1 MDKSLCLP
9 FALSEPTVT
18 CMDAPAFHSPH
29 GLYPCQQEGVAF
41 AYLQRSGLLCAD
53 TGIGKSVIA
62 MAVAALLAEDGDED
76 LVLLVAKQNKLTEWL
91 EDFTSFTSLSAAVH
105 HGPSRM
111 KRLQQGLPH
120 VLISTYETLRADLAR
135 FSVPPGKRS
144 KVATPGPVL
153 EALLAAQADGRRVLV
168 VYDEISDKLR
178 NRSSQLYKA
187 HGYALAQLRRVQKDL
202 RVVGLTATPISRSY
216 EDGFNQLRLVAP
228 AAMPTVKEFEDTVI
242 RSRDDYGRPRYDNAG
257 VEWFVNLAR
266 PHIWRKRKTDP
277 DVRDLFPRRIEEFRN
292 LRMDRVQQQFYD
304 EIASLQAGQ
313 QDPVPGLH
321 AALQQVA
328 AHPMALA
335 HSAARGSSQMAVE
348 LVKAYGVDYLRTL
361 PSKKTDEL
369 VEYLSPIIHGQ
380 RDKAVVFS
388 RFGPSVLP
396 LLSEALRKEGIH
408 SYLYTGA
415 MDGSEREQARTG
427 FRADPEPCVF
437 LTSDAGKDGINLP
450 EATYL
455 VEYES
460 ALTYETRT
468 QRLGRID
475 RITSQAPSITCTTFV
490 LQETVEEGIVDSMLK
505 RNEMADRF
513 LGDTGAAGHVGAMQ
527 RRRSYLVA

>member
-1 MDKSLCLP
+1 
-9 FALSEPTVT
+9 
-18 CMDAPAFHSPH
+18 MDAPVFHSPH
-29 GLYPCQQEGVAF
+29 GLFPCQQEGTAF
-41 AYLQRSGLLCAD
+41 AYLQRSGLLVAD

-62 MAVAALLAEDGDED
+62 MALAALLAEDGAED
-76 LVLLVAKQNKLTEWL
+76 LVLLVAKQNKITEWL
-91 EDFTSFTSLSAAVH
+91 EDFRSFTTLTAAVH

-111 KRLQQGLPH
+111 KKLQQGLPH
-120 VLISTYETLRADLAR
+120 VVISTYETLRADLAR
-135 FSVPPGKRS
+135 FGIPPGKRT
-144 KVATPGPVL
+144 KVARPGPVL

-168 VYDEISDKLR
+168 VYDEMSDKLR

-187 HGYALAQLRRVQKDL
+187 HGYALAQLRRRQKDL
-202 RVVGLTATPISRSY
+202 RVIGLTATPISSSY
-216 EDGFNQLRLVAP
+216 EDGFNLLRLAVP
-228 AAMPTVKEFEDTVI
+228 AAMPTTKQFDDTVI
-242 RSRDDYGRPRYDNAG
+242 RSRDDYGRPRYDDAG
-257 VEWFVNLAR
+257 VEWFVGLAR

-277 DVRDLFPRRIEEFRN
+277 DVRDLFPKRIEEFRN
-292 LRMDRVQQQFYD
+292 LQMGREQERFYD
-304 EIASLQAGQ
+304 EVASLQGGYEE
-313 QDPVPGLH
+313 PVPGLH
-321 AALQQVA
+321 AALRQIA
-328 AHPMALA
+328 AHPAALL
-335 HSAARGSSQMAVE
+335 HSAAAGTSALAVE
-348 LVKAYGVDYLRTL
+348 LVGAYGPDYLRSL
-361 PSKKTDEL
+361 PSRKTEEL

-388 RFGPSVLP
+388 QFGPSVLP
-396 LLSEALRKEGIH
+396 LLAEALLKEGIR

-415 MDGSEREQARTG
+415 LDGPERERARTG

-475 RITSQAPSITCTTFV
+475 RITSTAPSITCTTFV
-490 LQETVEEGIVDSMLK
+490 LQGTVEEGIVDSMLK

-513 LGDTGAAGHVGAMQ
+513 LGDTGAQGHVGAMQ
-527 RRRSYLVA
+527 RRRSYLAA

>member
-1 MDKSLCLP
+1 MDKSLSR
-9 FALSEPTVT
+9 LSICRKPTVT
-18 CMDAPAFHSPH
+18 CMDVPVFHSPH

-41 AYLQRSGLLCAD
+41 AFLQRSGLLVAD
-53 TGIGKSVIA
+53 TGIGKSVIV
-62 MAVAALLAEDGDED
+62 MALAALLAEDGAED
-76 LVLLVAKQNKLTEWL
+76 LVLLVCKQNKLAEWQ
-91 EDFTSFTSLSAAVH
+91 EDFTSFTSLPAAVH

-111 KRLQQGLPH
+111 KRLQPGLPH

-135 FSVPPGKRS
+135 FEIPPGKRTRT
-144 KVATPGPVL
+144 ARPGPAL

-187 HGYALAQLRRVQKDL
+187 HHYALTQLRRAQKDL
-202 RVVGLTATPISRSY
+202 RVIGLTATPISRSY
-216 EDGFNQLRLVAP
+216 EDGFNQLRLAVP
-228 AAMPTVKEFEDTVI
+228 DAMPTVKAFEETVV
-242 RSRDDYGRPRYDNAG
+242 RSRDDYGRPRYDDAG
-257 VEWFVNLAR
+257 VEWFVGLSR

-277 DVRDLFPRRIEEFRN
+277 DVRDLFPKRIEEFRS
-292 LRMDRVQQQFYD
+292 LRMDRAQQQFYD
-304 EIASLQAGQ
+304 EIASLQDGLQ
-313 QDPVPGLH
+313 EPVPGLH
-321 AALQQVA
+321 TALQQIA

-335 HSAARGSSQMAVE
+335 HSAARGSSQIAME
-348 LVKAYGVDYLRTL
+348 LVGAYGVDHLRAL

-369 VEYLSPIIHGQ
+369 VEYLSSIVHGQ

-396 LLSEALRKEGIH
+396 LLAEALRKEGLR

-415 MDGSEREQARTG
+415 MDGPEREQARTG

-490 LQETVEEGIVDSMLK
+490 LQGTVEEGIVDSMLK

-513 LGDTGAAGHVGAMQ
+513 LSDTDAAGHVGAMQ
-527 RRRSYLVA
+527 RRRSYLMA

>member
-1 MDKSLCLP
+1 M
-9 FALSEPTVT
+9 EPV
-18 CMDAPAFHSPH
+18 FSSPH
-29 GLYPCQQEGVAF
+29 GLFPCQQEGTAF
-41 AYLQRSGLLCAD
+41 AYMQRSGLLVAD

-62 MAVAALLAEDGDED
+62 MALAALLVEDGAED
-76 LVLLVAKQNKLTEWL
+76 LVLLVAKQNKLSEWL
-91 EDFTSFTSLSAAVH
+91 EDFRSFTTLTAAVH

-111 KRLQQGLPH
+111 KRLTRPLPP

-135 FSVPPGKRS
+135 FAVRAGKRS
-144 KVATPGPVL
+144 RTAAPGPVL
-153 EALLAAQADGRRVLV
+153 EALTAAQADGRRVLV
-168 VYDEISDKLR
+168 VYDEMSDKLR

-187 HGYALAQLRRVQKDL
+187 HGYALTQLRRAQKDL

-216 EDGFNQLRLVAP
+216 EDGFNLLRLTSP
-228 AAMPTVKEFEDTVI
+228 DAMPTVRAFEDTVV
-242 RSRDDYGRPRYDNAG
+242 RSRDDYGRPRYDEAG
-257 VEWFVNLAR
+257 VDWFVNLAR

-277 DVRDLFPRRIEEFRN
+277 DVRDLFPKRIEEFRN
-292 LRMDRVQQQFYD
+292 MRMGREQERFYD
-304 EIASLQAGQ
+304 DVASLQDGL
-313 QDPVPGLH
+313 DEPVPGLH
-321 AALQQVA
+321 AALRQIA
-328 AHPMALA
+328 AHPAALL
-335 HSAARGSSQMAVE
+335 HSAAAGTSTLAKE
-348 LVKAYGVDYLRTL
+348 LVAAYGEEYLRSV
-361 PSKKTDEL
+361 PSRKTDEL

-388 RFGPSVLP
+388 QFGPSVLP
-396 LLSEALRKEGIH
+396 LLADALRKEGIR

-415 MDGSEREQARTG
+415 LDGPERERARTE
-427 FRADPEPCVF
+427 FRADPDPCVF

-475 RITSQAPSITCTTFV
+475 RITSTAPSITCTTFV
-490 LQETVEEGIVDSMLK
+490 LQGTVEEDIVDSMLK

-513 LGDTGAAGHVGAMQ
+513 LGDAGAHGHVNAMQ
-527 RRRSYLVA
+527 RRRSYLMA